1 MQWFLV
7 STVLQGFLVL
17 FLLYSNVA
25 LLVYHPPVS
34 SKPFD
39 TALIHA
45 PLRFFFI
52 LPFMLLFPLNLLYVL
67 LDLFLNIGSD
77 SEFSSITL
85 GYIQNPSIPDTNY
98 DTWHIWPVFG
108 VFLGTNLIGLAVVI
122 LRRDVV
128 WTVAATWICISIWSL
143 RPKPTPIYVR
153 AFYRRISEM
162 HYHNLY
168 QVTAIMCTVLHPL
181 ALFITQLY
189 HVFCK
194 RQPIVLEGDHEHPGL
209 YRHQTEQERR
219 RRESERN
226 PREISED
233 DMWN

>member
-1 MQWFLV
+1 
-7 STVLQGFLVL
+7 
-17 FLLYSNVA
+17 
-25 LLVYHPPVS
+25 
-34 SKPFD
+34 
-39 TALIHA
+39 
-45 PLRFFFI
+45 
-52 LPFMLLFPLNLLYVL
+52 MLLFPLDLLYVL

-85 GYIQNPSIPDTNY
+85 GYIHAPSVPDTSY

-122 LRRDVV
+122 FRRDVV

-143 RPKPTPIYVR
+143 RPKPVPIYVC
-153 AFYRRISEM
+153 AFHRRMSDIHS
-162 HYHNLY
+162 HNLY
-168 QVTAIMCTVLHPL
+168 QVTAIMCTVLHPS

-189 HVFCK
+189 HIFCE
-194 RQPIVLEGDHEHPGL
+194 RQPIVLEGVNEHPGL

>member
-153 AFYRRISEM
+153 AFYRRISEI
-162 HYHNLY
+162 H
-168 QVTAIMCTVLHPL
+168 
-181 ALFITQLY
+181 
-189 HVFCK
+189 
-194 RQPIVLEGDHEHPGL
+194 
-209 YRHQTEQERR
+209 
-219 RRESERN
+219 
-226 PREISED
+226 
-233 DMWN
+233 

>member
-85 GYIQNPSIPDTNY
+85 GYIHNRSIPDTNY

-153 AFYRRISEM
+153 AFYRRISEI
-162 HYHNLY
+162 H
-168 QVTAIMCTVLHPL
+168 
-181 ALFITQLY
+181 
-189 HVFCK
+189 
-194 RQPIVLEGDHEHPGL
+194 
-209 YRHQTEQERR
+209 
-219 RRESERN
+219 
-226 PREISED
+226 
-233 DMWN
+233 